1 MKRKQNVQVIVINS
15 GDLKDHKRYVLWN
28 QFYFH
33 YILRWWLFRDCVSSP
48 AVFSL
53 FSLPIRNP
61 SLPHLTCLLAS
72 HLFFF
77 FFLWNGYFKLYCF
90 PLSNQLLSSAFC
102 FQAFPVIPEMPLFD
116 FFTLSTYC
124 SHFVFFSVLNIQS
137 VYSFLVIS
145 LTLSLGSP

>member
-1 MKRKQNVQVIVINS
+1 MKVIVINL
-15 GDLKDHKRYVLWN
+15 GHLKDHKKYVLWN

-33 YILRWWLFRDCVSSP
+33 YILNWWLFSDSVSSP

-53 FSLPIRNP
+53 FALLIRNP

-77 FFLWNGYFKLYCF
+77 YLWSDYFKLHCF
-90 PLSNQLLSSAFC
+90 PLSNQPLSSAFC
-102 FQAFPVIPEMPLFD
+102 FQAFPLIPEMPWFD

-124 SHFVFFSVLNIQS
+124 SHFVFLSVLNI
-137 VYSFLVIS
+137 
-145 LTLSLGSP
+145 